1 MTTSDD
7 RTADVVSTLSHELR
21 SPLVSLRGF
30 TRVLLERWDRLTD
43 DDRRE
48 LLSQI
53 DVDAARIARLVDEL
67 LDVSRIESGR
77 FFLRHEPVVL
87 DELID
92 GVLHRVAMAHP
103 EMRCRVVVEPHVPTV
118 RADGDKVAQIITNLV
133 ENGVKYATP
142 DQLSIHVSTSAA
154 TPDSIEV
161 RVDDRGPGL
170 STTDHERVFARF
182 ARAGGGRPT
191 GLGIGLWI
199 SRAIAEAHGGS
210 LVAEANGAGGTSF
223 RLTLPV
229 GSPTD

>member
-30 TRVLLERWDRLTD
+30 TRVLLERWDRLSD
-43 DDRRE
+43 VERRD
-48 LLSQI
+48 LLTQI
-53 DVDAARIARLVDEL
+53 DDDAARIARLVDEL

-77 FFLRHEPVVL
+77 FVLRHEPVL
-87 DELID
+87 LAELIE
-92 GVLHRVAMAHP
+92 GVLRRVAVVHP
-103 EMRCRVVVEPHVPTV
+103 EMRCRVVVEPHVPTI
-118 RADGDKVAQIITNLV
+118 RADGGKVAQIITNLV

-142 DQLSIHVSTSAA
+142 DQLSIHVSASDA
-154 TPDSIEV
+154 TPDAIEV
-161 RVDDRGPGL
+161 HVDDRGPGL
-170 STTDHERVFARF
+170 STGDHERVFARF
-182 ARAGGGRPT
+182 AHVGGGRPT

-210 LVAEANGAGGTSF
+210 LCAEANGAGGTRF